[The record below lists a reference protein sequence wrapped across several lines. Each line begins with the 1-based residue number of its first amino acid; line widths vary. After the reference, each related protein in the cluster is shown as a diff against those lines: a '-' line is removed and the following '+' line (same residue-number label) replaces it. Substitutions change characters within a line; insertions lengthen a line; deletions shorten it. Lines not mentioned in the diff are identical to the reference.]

1 MKKILAV
8 LSVSLL
14 LVSCGGNTKSAQEES
29 ITPEQEQAIVDSLS
43 TQIENER
50 AELEKTTN
58 ENLAEIDSLLENF

>member
-1 MKKILAV
+1 MKKLFAIL
-8 LSVSLL
+8 SLGL
-14 LVSCGGNTKSAQEES
+14 LMVSCGGNTKSAQDET

-50 AELEKTTN
+50 VELEQTTN